1 VLWTWIN
8 FPSLIVIYFL
18 FCEFSCSTLLSL
30 EFNILD
36 IVYSHPNYDFIFCIN
51 VYLGVNNFQ
60 YECLILFIVQI
71 DSPIYCL
78 AEFSG
83 NLDKLTDHVIG
94 NFWKVSLILIS
105 WDKHL
110 RRWVMCAI
118 LLRGSPANICK
129 FEMLTSFYNNY

>member
-8 FPSLIVIYFL
+8 LPSLIVIYFL

-36 IVYSHPNYDFIFCIN
+36 IVYSHPNYDFIFRIN
-51 VYLGVNNFQ
+51 IYLGVNNFQ
-60 YECLILFIVQI
+60 YECLVLFIVKI

-78 AEFSG
+78 SEFSG

-94 NFWKVSLILIS
+94 YFRKVSLILIS
-105 WDKHL
+105 RDKNL
-110 RRWVMCAI
+110 RRWVLCVI
-118 LLRGSPANICK
+118 LLGRSPAIFCK